1 MSNNLLAMMNHFD
14 GGAESDLTGHEDTFI
29 RCSASEQVVLG
40 RVIGLWR
47 TINHLK
53 QQVAHLSAEIDRLQG
68 DLEDAK
74 MGYCPM
80 CNVFG
85 GCAHTSEGEE

>member
-1 MSNNLLAMMNHFD
+1 MIDDLIAVMDRFD
-14 GGAESDLTGHEDTFI
+14 GGAESDLTGHEPLF
-29 RCSASEQVVLG
+29 RKCSANEQAVLG

-53 QQVAHLSAEIDRLQG
+53 QQVSHLSAENARLLN

-80 CNVFG
+80 CDVVG
-85 GCAHTSEGEE
+85 GCIHDSEGEE